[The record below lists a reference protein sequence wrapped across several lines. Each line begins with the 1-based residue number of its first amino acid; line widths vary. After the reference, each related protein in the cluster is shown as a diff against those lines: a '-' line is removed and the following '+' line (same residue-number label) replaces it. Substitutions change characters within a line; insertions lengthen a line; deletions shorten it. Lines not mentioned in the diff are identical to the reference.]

1 MQCVRREHGGQLGKT
16 PHAELLKKLGGV
28 SLDWRSLEETSHLDP
43 AWPRTGTERGRCFFV
58 DAQDIV
64 R

>member
-1 MQCVRREHGGQLGKT
+1 MQCVQREHGGQLEKN
-16 PHAELLKKLGGV
+16 PHVELLKKLGVV
-28 SLDWRSLEETSHLDP
+28 SLDWKSLEETSHLDS
-43 AWPRTGTERGRCFFV
+43 ARPRTGTERGRCFLV